1 MAVLSWAITA
11 LVGGWLLAFVLA
23 LLSLRSIP
31 LGERPRTA
39 TYDRFGRFL
48 GLRENPDYHEQPGE
62 DRAAADEP

>member
-1 MAVLSWAITA
+1 MEILSWAISV
-11 LVGGWLLAFVLA
+11 LLGCWLLTFLLA
-23 LLSLRSIP
+23 MASLRNIP

-62 DRAAADEP
+62 DRATDEP